1 MLRRLALTTLALT
14 LFTGSLL
21 SVAAA
26 ANAANPAALQGLVAA
41 TTPTPSASPS
51 NPSGPST
58 ATPTN
63 PAPSSGGGQTTSNP
77 ASSGPANPGTGESE
91 PQEQTRTDVTPWIL
105 AAVAAII
112 VIALI
117 IWAVRGRG
125 RNEEVRDEEL

>member
-1 MLRRLALTTLALT
+1 MLRRLALATLALT

-26 ANAANPAALQGLVAA
+26 ANAANAAALQGHVAA

-63 PAPSSGGGQTTSNP
+63 PAPSSGGQTTSNP
-77 ASSGPANPGTGESE
+77 ATSGPANPGTGESD

-125 RNEEVRDEEL
+125 RNEEVRDEQL